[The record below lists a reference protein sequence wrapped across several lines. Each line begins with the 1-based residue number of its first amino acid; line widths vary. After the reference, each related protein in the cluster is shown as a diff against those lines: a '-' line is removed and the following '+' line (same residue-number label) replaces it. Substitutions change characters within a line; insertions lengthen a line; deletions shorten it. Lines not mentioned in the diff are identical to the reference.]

1 LGGEKV
7 AIKEAKV
14 KAVEEI
20 RDKFGRCRAAILTD
34 FRGLSVAEVTELR
47 RKLKEQGIE
56 FKVVK
61 NTLTKIAI
69 KDFDFDLDEY
79 LEGPTAIAFSY
90 EDPVAPAKIL
100 TDFAKT
106 YKQLEIKA
114 GVVEGK
120 VADRNLIGELAKMPP
135 KEQLLANV
143 VGALQS
149 PLYGIVGVLQG
160 TIRDFVYTLQA
171 IQDKKAS

>member
-1 LGGEKV
+1 M
-7 AIKEAKV
+7 AIMEAKV

-20 RDKFGRCRAAILTD
+20 RDRFGRCRTAILTD
-34 FRGLSVAEVTELR
+34 YRGLNVAEITELR
-47 RKLKEQGIE
+47 RKLKEQDVE
-56 FKVVK
+56 YKVVK

-69 KDFDFDLDEY
+69 QDFEFNLDEH

-100 TDFAKT
+100 MDFAKT
-106 YKQLEIKA
+106 HKQLEIKA

-120 VADRNLIGELAKMPP
+120 VADKSVIGELAKMPP

-143 VGALQS
+143 VGAIQS
-149 PLYGIVGVLQG
+149 PLYGIVGVLEG
-160 TIRDFVYTLQA
+160 TIRDMVYTLQA

>member
-1 LGGEKV
+1 MGGEKV

-20 RDKFGRCRAAILTD
+20 RDKFGRCRTAILTD
-34 FRGLSVAEVTELR
+34 FRGLNVTEITQLR
-47 RKLKEQGIE
+47 RKLKEQGVE
-56 FKVVK
+56 YKVVK

-69 KDFDFDLDEY
+69 KDFDFHLDEY

-100 TDFAKT
+100 TEFAKN

-120 VADRNLIGELAKMPP
+120 FADKNLIGELAKMPP
-135 KEQLLANV
+135 REQLLANV
-143 VGALQS
+143 VGAIQS